1 MRADPSKRAIPVLM
15 FVSAAGAVG
24 SMSAI
29 SAFLQSFD
37 DSLAGRDES
46 LDVVLLGVTDEE
58 TSSAANK
65 PGLRYA

>member
-1 MRADPSKRAIPVLM
+1 MRTSANAGRAA
-15 FVSAAGAVG
+15 S
-24 SMSAI
+24 SMRAI

-46 LDVVLLGVTDEE
+46 LDVVLVGVTDEE